1 MQVKGKAIF
10 EFVDVN
16 TGEKRVEERDNFI
29 FLDKYI
35 DLFQGETVIQRLA
48 ILYRGSETYPMVN
61 RYSPYYGNLENSAF
75 YTGYAPTGTALKK
88 YFPKTTES
96 PAYWE
101 YYSLF
106 PPPASTAAI
115 SCICLISYNIGDN
128 QLPYVGYTSWIYSSH
143 AKTAINLS
151 PPCYQSP
158 TEYLNVYYRLI
169 LVEDETD
176 TTNNDWV
183 KEQFLLDVDR
193 NPKRFY
199 QNDNIQLYPFRIE
212 QDLGANGYV
221 NFLSGGYAS
230 LGSKETVHPNGLNLS
245 LYSARKIY
253 NYPDNIP
260 NQYNQI
266 QDTFLNT
273 VIRAGRTRISYMVS
287 LLHPDKFT
295 PEIGGPEGFT
305 GIGNVFGTASSSNS
319 NYFDPAFFPL
329 GSGRMY
335 ASGQWNGAEIKQPF
349 PSKFVAYITQ
359 TGELASDMKYNVR
372 EYHRSPDAILNL
384 LPYAYRDSSQYW
396 TNGAQYTYDN
406 ILKNIM
412 YSRPDHV
419 HVQYYAGVRKWIEDR
434 AFITYDKTGITI
446 YDIYYGKIESWDATT
461 TPSLAVTNIQDVK
474 VDTYGNIWV
483 ACASTGLW
491 KLTITE
497 TETTLV
503 HIGAPPGCQSK
514 VYALDVDNF
523 GNVYAIFWGLGLHY
537 TTDGG
542 QTWVNVIIN
551 YPSFS
556 NFDEGGTNSKWRF
569 CSRLIVNPHRDVRN
583 GDAQI
588 LLLQRTDVNDG
599 STTAGCWYDQISA
612 NVTGITNSTLRNQLA
627 FVRNSNRHQS
637 MIVSRL
643 ENKWMFL
650 NDWSSGSGSYYTYT
664 SRSPGISGTTQY
676 AINVDTVLYIPFQ
689 HNAGATRVNMRLKPG
704 SNSGYNRIWYRHIE
718 YAYEWDSDFGEYR
731 EFAYIPGIKSTGPA
745 VIDIAHNESRTA
757 MLDWVENADRSTNSD
772 IYATNCCFIGKNR
785 VLGFLA
791 TDLFYNHYYLYWC
804 VHEFIGSSKQW
815 KTFNSTLWGWDGGNW
830 VKNHPGS
837 KTGHTT
843 TEPFIKGI
851 SLRFENGPASTTSFV
866 ATDQYTF
873 TCFDGYYKD
882 NSSKMWIRDTVY
894 YKPKEVV
901 TTFTP
906 PTVQLYDRSHQ
917 IGILNSP
924 DINVDWN
931 IDALPDTTYDG
942 QPIVLDGDVYY
953 PYVVYLNYFE
963 KAGDYGMK
971 DEKWNQPPTAIE
983 GELAPSSDV
992 PIVWSGTGE
1001 SKPTTYFDGESGI
1014 FYASQ
1019 TRYSM
1024 GSGNFTLE
1032 LWIYPTNYN
1041 VTEQILV
1048 DFRGAANEIGA
1059 LSLNTQ
1065 GQLAWWNGSTTFGQT
1080 GPSVIPDSWNFVTL
1094 VRKANNNWEMTLNGT
1109 SVATWTD
1116 STGFPSTR
1124 PLHIG
1129 KRFARTTTWTL
1140 QNGSIPVTKYPN
1152 PSGVMSAEAFIPNT
1166 TNIDVHNFYQY
1177 KTLQQGTYTSSIF
1190 AKKGTRRYFMLRT
1203 GINNTDTRSVYDF
1216 DTDTFVTVGSGHTVG
1231 REVLTNGWVRLWV
1244 TATENSNN
1252 VSRYFAWG
1260 PTGSTNPTTSWAG
1273 NGTEEACYVWGAML
1287 NSGTTPGTYT
1297 PSGSLENM
1305 WLQDSENFGGNWR
1318 GFRGYMSNLRITKGI
1333 DRYNG
1338 NISPLPNKPFQNS
1351 GNDYSG
1357 ARLKFPG
1364 NYLQGGIVARKELVG
1379 DWVVVFR
1386 DIPSWFRM
1394 RDYGRPSLV
1403 FGITSAPV
1411 INNLTDIGY
1420 RFLAGANDTLLFQRW
1435 MDVWSNGNLGSNINA
1450 VRFRKVGTN
1459 IFIDTSTTNGI
1470 FWSNNQFSYTDH
1482 AGIHYIAMW
1491 QERPSSDKIN
1501 RPLISPSVEIVQ
1513 NGSDYISRVGSVA
1526 FANGS
1531 FHPKFLAVD
1540 SYWGS
1545 DFKIQLNGVP
1555 TTKNRS
1561 NYQAEALPLQGE
1573 VYLHQHGT
1581 LRFHPADVGKTITG
1595 TVIALHD

>member
-35 DLFQGETVIQRLA
+35 DLFQGDTVIQRLA

-61 RYSPYYGNLENSAF
+61 RYNPYYGIPDNTAF

-106 PPPASTAAI
+106 LPPASTAAI
-115 SCICLISYNIGDN
+115 SCICLISYNLGDN
-128 QLPYVGYTSWIYSSH
+128 QLPFNNNSNWLYTNYT
-143 AKTAINLS
+143 KTAINLL

-169 LVEDETD
+169 FVEDETD

-193 NPKRFY
+193 WYKRFY

-221 NFLSGGYAS
+221 NFLSGGYVS

-253 NYPDNIP
+253 NYPDDAP

-273 VIRAGRTRISYMVS
+273 VIRAGRTRIDYMTS
-287 LLHPDKFT
+287 HLHPDKFT

-349 PSKFVAYITQ
+349 PSKFVVYITQ

-372 EYHRSPDAILNL
+372 EFHRSPDTILNL
-384 LPYAYRDSSQYW
+384 LPYAFHQTGGTPW
-396 TNGAQYTYDN
+396 TNGAQNTYHN
-406 ILKNIM
+406 IVKKTM

-434 AFITYDKTGITI
+434 AFITYDATGITI
-446 YDIYYGKIESWDATT
+446 YDIYHGKIESWDAST
-461 TPSLAVTNIQDVK
+461 TPSLAVTNVQDVK

-556 NFDEGGTNSKWRF
+556 NFDQGGTNSKWRF

-612 NVTGITNSTLRNQLA
+612 NVTGITNATLRSQLT

-637 MIVSRL
+637 VAVAPIAGRWYFTTDYVGSVYNNITTYVSQHPSTL
-643 ENKWMFL
+643 GQTL
-650 NDWSSGSGSYYTYT
+650 
-664 SRSPGISGTTQY
+664 Y
-676 AINVDTVLYIPFQ
+676 ALDIDSIMHMPFM
-689 HNAGATRVNMRLKPG
+689 HNAGATRSKLRSFRDTYVPHSPLK
-704 SNSGYNRIWYRHIE
+704 HLE
-718 YAYEWDSDFGEYR
+718 YSYDWCEETGTYR
-731 EFAYIPGIKSTGPA
+731 EYILCPSIQSASSQAIDVA
-745 VIDIAHNESRTA
+745 VDESVIPP
-757 MLDWVENADRSTNSD
+757 LTND
-772 IYATNCCFIGKNR
+772 IYKITSDVWASNACFIGKNR
-785 VLGFLA
+785 AVSF
-791 TDLFYNHYYLYWC
+791 
-804 VHEFIGSSKQW
+804 EFFQINSGWYPMGWYVREVFGNIVGIAKAH
-815 KTFNSTLWGWDGGNW
+815 NSTLWGWDGGNW

-843 TEPFIKGI
+843 TEPFVKGI

-866 ATDQYTF
+866 ATDKYTF

-882 NSSKMWIRDTVY
+882 NSSKMWIKDTVY
-894 YKPKEVV
+894 YKPKDVI

-906 PTVQLYDRSHQ
+906 PTVQLYDRSNQ

-942 QPIVLDGDVYY
+942 QPLVLDGDFYY
-953 PYVVYLNYFE
+953 PYVEYLNYFE
-963 KAGDYGMK
+963 EAGDYGMK
-971 DEKWNQPPTAIE
+971 DEKWNRPPTAIE

-992 PIVWSGTGE
+992 PIVWSGTSE

-1041 VTEQILV
+1041 VTNQYLV
-1048 DFRGAANEIGA
+1048 DFRGENNELGA
-1059 LSLNTQ
+1059 LHLNTQ
-1065 GQLAWWNGSTTFGQT
+1065 GQLAWWSGSTTFGQT
-1080 GPSVIPDSWNFVTL
+1080 GPSVILDSWNFITL
-1094 VRKANNNWEMTLNGT
+1094 VRKANNAWEMTLNGT

-1116 STGFPSTR
+1116 STGFASTR
-1124 PLHIG
+1124 PLHVG
-1129 KRFARTTTWTL
+1129 KRFARYTNWTL
-1140 QNGSIPVTKYPN
+1140 YNGSIPVTKYPN
-1152 PSGVMSAEAFIPNT
+1152 PSGDMSAEAFIPNT

-1216 DTDTFVTVGSGHTVG
+1216 DTDTFVFVGAGHTVG

-1260 PTGSTNPTTSWAG
+1260 PSGSTNPTTSWAG

-1287 NSGTTPGTYT
+1287 KTGTTPGTYT

-1305 WLQDSENFGGNWR
+1305 WLQDSENFGGDWR
-1318 GFRGYMSNLRITKGI
+1318 AFRGYMSNLRITKGI

-1338 NISPLPNKPFQNS
+1338 NISPLPDKPFQNK

-1364 NYLQGGIVARKELVG
+1364 NYLQGGIVAKKELVG
-1379 DWVVVFR
+1379 NWVVVFR

-1394 RDYGRPSLV
+1394 RHNDRPSLV

-1435 MDVWSNGNLGSNINA
+1435 MDVWSYGNLGSNINA

-1470 FWSNNQFSYTDH
+1470 FWFNNQFSYIDH

-1513 NGSDYISRVGSVA
+1513 NGSDYISRVGTEA

-1540 SYWGS
+1540 SYWES

-1561 NYQAEALPLQGE
+1561 IYQAEALPLQGE
-1573 VYLHQHGT
+1573 VFLHQHGT

-1595 TVIALHD
+1595 TVMALHD